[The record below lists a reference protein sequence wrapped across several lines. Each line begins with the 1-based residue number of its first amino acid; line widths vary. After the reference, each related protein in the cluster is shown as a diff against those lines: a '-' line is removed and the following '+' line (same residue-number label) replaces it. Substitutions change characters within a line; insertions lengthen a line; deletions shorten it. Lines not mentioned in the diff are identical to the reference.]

1 MRRRKSDQRNVDIVI
16 DLPTKVWWSTEI
28 RIWGLAA
35 AAVLGIVSFAATW
48 AQTRWQAELS
58 QQKDET
64 SKRERLQAEERIA
77 AAQADAARAS
87 EQAALAAERTA
98 EMRAKNL
105 ALEAAL
111 SPRWMEQNL
120 SALALHN
127 FAGTMYDVA
136 SPNDFEPK
144 RTASQIKFMLKQAGW
159 TRTPLPDPIIFLDG
173 ITVRINAFPVPRAGS
188 DQTTIAA
195 ADALAWIS
203 TARNSDNT
211 SLR

>member
-144 RTASQIKFMLKQAGW
+144 RTASQIKFMLRVCRELSESDSGEISAQYELFRSIRHFTYFPTSPKASW
-159 TRTPLPDPIIFLDG
+159 MDE
-173 ITVRINAFPVPRAGS
+173 NAS
-188 DQTTIAA
+188 
-195 ADALAWIS
+195 S
-203 TARNSDNT
+203 
-211 SLR
+211 